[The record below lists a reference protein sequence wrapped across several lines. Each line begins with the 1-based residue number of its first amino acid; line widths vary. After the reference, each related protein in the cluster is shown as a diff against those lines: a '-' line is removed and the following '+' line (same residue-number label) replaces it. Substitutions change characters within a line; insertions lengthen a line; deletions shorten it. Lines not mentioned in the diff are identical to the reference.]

1 MTYKKFKHT
10 VVTRRGRQLPMM
22 GTSGLMTSPGKQQE
36 PVKNRSRAGL
46 QQQQH
51 RTKISTVYLP
61 PNPPPPA
68 ATARCCDSRVTV
80 NGRHHC
86 NCGKNAVS
94 DTKRKGKNS
103 VVNV

>member
-1 MTYKKFKHT
+1 
-10 VVTRRGRQLPMM
+10 MM
-22 GTSGLMTSPGKQQE
+22 GTSGLMISPGKQQE
-36 PVKNRSRAGL
+36 PPAKGRSRPDNAGHRTTAGNG
-46 QQQQH
+46 H

-61 PNPPPPA
+61 PPPPPNNNNNNSKVVK
-68 ATARCCDSRVTV
+68 CCDSKVTV

-94 DTKRKGKNS
+94 SSDVEGS